1 MPPGR
6 PIIKVEI
13 SLNNPEKSI
22 EQLKQLSHSHGNKI
36 KILALGQAQAFID
49 TTEEETN
56 SDDINAEH
64 ALTDM
69 FYLQCL
75 VVMKA

>member
-6 PIIKVEI
+6 PISKVEI

-36 KILALGQAQAFID
+36 KILALIKKLNESFI
-49 TTEEETN
+49 EEGT
-56 SDDINAEH
+56 
-64 ALTDM
+64 
-69 FYLQCL
+69 
-75 VVMKA
+75 V